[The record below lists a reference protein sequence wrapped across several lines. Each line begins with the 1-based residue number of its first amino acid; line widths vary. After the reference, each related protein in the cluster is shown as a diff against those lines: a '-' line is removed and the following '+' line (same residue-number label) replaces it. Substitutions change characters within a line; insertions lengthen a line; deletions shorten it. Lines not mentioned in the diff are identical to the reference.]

1 MDLNMFNI
9 CYNVVLQFTMI
20 VGIMIRW
27 IHIICPLKYIAL
39 AFDRNYKLFIL
50 IKEKAGTPRLFIR
63 SGFSSQLL
71 YNYWLTNNSQ
81 RMYEIL

>member
-39 AFDRNYKLFIL
+39 AFDRNYKLFI
-50 IKEKAGTPRLFIR
+50 R

-81 RMYEIL
+81 SMYEIL